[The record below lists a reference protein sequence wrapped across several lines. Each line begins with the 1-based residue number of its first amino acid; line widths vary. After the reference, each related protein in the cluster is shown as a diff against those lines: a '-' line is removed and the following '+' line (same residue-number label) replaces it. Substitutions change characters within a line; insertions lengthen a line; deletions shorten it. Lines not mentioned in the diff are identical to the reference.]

1 MKKIFLFALAA
12 LFSASMLADTAILS
26 GQLGENG
33 ATLVKD
39 DLTETII
46 GAPGSAAEGWTLF
59 MDSTGGK
66 KWATSD
72 TIVYNEVEY
81 ATLKNSNGKQI
92 TVTLPEG
99 LYASKVEFY
108 AVTNDAATKG
118 TLKEFEGAAC
128 KDSVYSLKDYTNP
141 TYIAKTLDTP
151 ANQFTFT
158 FGGKQVCFIA
168 IVTYSAEAPEEP
180 HPFALLSYNL
190 GENGADLGDA
200 GKVNSITGATGSAAE
215 GWTIAMTGDATKN
228 WAGGGKL
235 GYKGNEYKSLKNSN
249 GVQITLTL
257 PEGRYAT
264 NVEFRA
270 VTNDDAAVG
279 SLKEFNGVSCK
290 DTVFSLKDYTNPT
303 IIAKELATPKNEFTF
318 TFGGKQVCFITIVH
332 YTEEA
337 PVEPTEAVENTK
349 VEIKAIKR
357 IENGQIVIIKNGIR
371 YNALGAQL

>member
-33 ATLVKD
+33 ATLV
-39 DLTETII
+39 EPGRVIV
-46 GAPGSAAEGWTLF
+46 GAAGSAAEGWILA
-59 MDSTGGK
+59 MAGTGDK

-72 TIVYNEVEY
+72 TIVYNETEY
-81 ATLKNSNGKQI
+81 ATLKNSNGRQDTI
-92 TVTLPEG
+92 ILPEG

-108 AVTNDAATKG
+108 VTTNDEATKG
-118 TLKEFEGAAC
+118 TLKEFDGEAC
-128 KDSVYSLKDYTNP
+128 KDSVYSLKDFEHPY
-141 TYIAKTLDTP
+141 YLAKELETP
-151 ANQFTFT
+151 KNIFTFT

-180 HPFALLSYNL
+180 KPYGLLSYNL

-235 GYKGNEYKSLKNSN
+235 GYKGNEYKTLKNSN

-264 NVEFRA
+264 DVEFRS

-279 SLKEFNGVSCK
+279 SLKEFDGVSCK

-318 TFGGKQVCFITIVH
+318 TFGGKQVCFIAIVH

-349 VEIKAIKR
+349 AEIKAIKR